1 MIYAIIAVKIT
12 TIYDKIRQLVAIN
25 NIYGQIVLEQRENFR
40 EAFKNEKSDNGS
52 GVSDEELMQD
62 LLTRRILS
70 VNSMDTGDDD
80 LQTNKIVKPDL
91 VPGR

>member
-1 MIYAIIAVKIT
+1 
-12 TIYDKIRQLVAIN
+12 
-25 NIYGQIVLEQRENFR
+25 
-40 EAFKNEKSDNGS
+40 
-52 GVSDEELMQD
+52 MQD

>member
-80 LQTNKIVKPDL
+80 L
-91 VPGR
+91 